1 MARHQCSGGMIMK
14 NKIKII
20 PLLISL
26 ALPLA
31 VGGLSAL
38 LTGSSMMMYD
48 SFVKPPLSPPGWA
61 FPVVWTILYILM
73 GLASYLV
80 YTSGASTVR
89 IQRSLS
95 FYAVQLA
102 LNFFWPLTFFRLRM
116 YLTAF
121 LWLVALWVL
130 VLICTVLFRHIRKPA
145 GQLFLPYLIWCSFAL
160 YLNLFV
166 YLLN

>member
-1 MARHQCSGGMIMK
+1 MK
-14 NKIKII
+14 NKFKII

-26 ALPLA
+26 AIPLA
-31 VGGLSAL
+31 VGGLSAFL
-38 LTGSSMMMYD
+38 SGSSMTMYD
-48 SFVKPPLSPPGWA
+48 SFVKPPLSPPGWV
-61 FPVVWTILYILM
+61 FPLAWTALYILM
-73 GLASYLV
+73 GLASWLV
-80 YTSGASTVR
+80 YTSGASPVR

-102 LNFFWPLTFFRLRM
+102 LNFFWPLIFFRLRM

-121 LWLVALWVL
+121 LWLAVLWVL
-130 VLICTVLFRHIRKPA
+130 VLICTVLFRYIRKSA

>member
-1 MARHQCSGGMIMK
+1 MK
-14 NKIKII
+14 AKIKIV

-31 VGGLSAL
+31 AGTLSAL
-38 LTGSSMMMYD
+38 LTGTSMMMYQ
-48 SFVKPPLSPPGWA
+48 SFVKPLLSPPGWV
-61 FPVVWTILYILM
+61 FPVVWTVLYLLM

-80 YTSGASTVR
+80 YVSGASPVR
-89 IQRSLS
+89 IHRALS

-102 LNFFWPLTFFRLRM
+102 LNFFWPLIFFRLQM

-121 LWLVALWVL
+121 IWLAVLCVL
-130 VLICTVLFRHIRKPA
+130 VLICTVLFRHIRKTA
-145 GQLFLPYLIWCSFAL
+145 GLLFLPYLIWCSFAL

>member
-1 MARHQCSGGMIMK
+1 MK
-14 NKIKII
+14 NKLKIV
-20 PLLISL
+20 PLLIAL

-38 LTGSSMMMYD
+38 LTGTSMMMYD
-48 SFVKPPLSPPGWA
+48 SFVKPPLSPPGWV
-61 FPVVWTILYILM
+61 FPVVWTVLYVLM

-80 YTSGASTVR
+80 YSSGASPVR
-89 IQRSLS
+89 IQRALS

-102 LNFFWPLTFFRLRM
+102 LNFFWPLIFFRLQM

-121 LWLVALWVL
+121 LWLAALWVL
-130 VLICTVLFRHIRKPA
+130 VLICTLLFWYIRKPA
-145 GQLFLPYLIWCSFAL
+145 GQLFLPYLVWCSFAL

>member
-1 MARHQCSGGMIMK
+1 MK
-14 NKIKII
+14 NKFKII

-31 VGGLSAL
+31 VGGLSAFL
-38 LTGSSMMMYD
+38 SGSSMTMYD
-48 SFVKPPLSPPGWA
+48 SFAKPPLSPPGWV
-61 FPVVWTILYILM
+61 FPLTWTVLYILM
-73 GLASYLV
+73 GLASWLV
-80 YTSGASTVR
+80 YTSGASPVR

-102 LNFFWPLTFFRLRM
+102 LNFFWPLIFFRLRM

-121 LWLVALWVL
+121 LWLAVLWVL
-130 VLICTVLFRHIRKPA
+130 VLICTVLFRYIRKPA